1 MGEIEYGDRRDL
13 AADSGTTTVAS
24 CTEGSGRE
32 RRAGRRSTGVAAG
45 GGGGGGDVADRECVG
60 QRKEEIKTFFHL
72 GHVQPLHKK
81 SSIEPRTTRT
91 NNLYNP

>member
-32 RRAGRRSTGVAAG
+32 RRAGRRPTGVAAR
-45 GGGGGGDVADRECVG
+45 GGGGGDVADRECVG